1 MIWAEEQEKKPASE
15 PAAVQPEPD
24 AKPKTAG
31 EEDITNR
38 VSYFLKYGLI
48 GLVLIAVV
56 AAGGI
61 YFWQSR
67 HSYMNIY
74 DAQVS
79 SSLVGAK
86 VQADGT
92 ITEMVVGD
100 GDHVEAGDVIAHVQ
114 VKVTDE
120 QIDQLQQTVE
130 LSQKNLEQLQKGI
143 TVQTPSAAPAPS
155 YSGGG
160 ASSQAAQEHL
170 AQAQSRLNR
179 MNELYQMGAVSAM
192 KRDEAAADVAAAQA
206 EGSASSAPAASPAP
220 SLHTTTQPADPKVLA
235 QAEAQL
241 KQAKAAL
248 ENAKQASQATEIVA
262 PVAGTVYSTDVREG
276 TDVKA
281 GQVIVNIGD
290 AGNVWVEAKLDEEQ
304 AQKIRLGQFAE
315 YTVDGHKL
323 SGSVQDIIAPDDNGQ
338 GTLSQS
344 DGSQASGAASENDS
358 STSSDNN
365 SQPATSAT
373 GTDGG
378 APEPRSDGK
387 TIVRISIPGDLSFDI
402 KPGMK
407 AEVRFDTKN

>member
-1 MIWAEEQEKKPASE
+1 MILAEEQEKKP
-15 PAAVQPEPD
+15 VPEPD
-24 AKPKTAG
+24 AAQPDAAGKPVTAG

-48 GLVLIAVV
+48 GLVIIAVV

-67 HSYMNIY
+67 HSYMSIY

-92 ITEMVVGD
+92 ITEMMVGD

-143 TVQTPSAAPAPS
+143 TVQTPSAAAAPS
-155 YSGGG
+155 YSSG

-206 EGSASSAPAASPAP
+206 EVSASSAPAASPAP

-262 PVAGTVYSTDVREG
+262 PVAGTVYYTDVREG

-281 GQVIVNIGD
+281 GQIIVNIGD

-323 SGSVQDIIAPDDNGQ
+323 NGSVQDIIAPDDNGQ